1 MTQISS
7 LYLITSAELSFASHP
22 DHPSMPTPSVFDHPD
37 AATAMRMA
45 FEHPPPPPPPEDD
58 LSLPDGLQDDY
69 ASLRAVYDIGV
80 PAVPRDGT
88 GPFRPP
94 TDPRLAR
101 PAQPAATTLD
111 AGPGVLP
118 PTGIGAPAVPLPT
131 MQADDGRDVGTPADM
146 TRAEMTTIE
155 KVAPR
160 KLGTLVGKDVQTL
173 VTDENRS
180 FFDCGASVR
189 KGCREGGG
197 VTYMPAYD
205 VFRLSGASMGSACEH
220 STPEALVA
228 AGTCTYHDIVMA
240 KTALNVSA
248 APEICMGLKF
258 VLLCETLRF
267 DAFCTTIQILNGGTN
282 LEIVL
287 GSEIRPQY

>member
-1 MTQISS
+1 
-7 LYLITSAELSFASHP
+7 
-22 DHPSMPTPSVFDHPD
+22 MPTPSVFDHPD
-37 AATAMRMA
+37 PATAMRMA
-45 FEHPPPPPPPEDD
+45 FEHPPPPPPEND
-58 LSLPDGLQDDY
+58 LSLPDSVQAAY
-69 ASLRAVYDIGV
+69 ETLRTVSGIGA

-88 GPFRPP
+88 GSFRPP

-118 PTGIGAPAVPLPT
+118 PTGLARPVPLRPAPLPP
-131 MQADDGRDVGTPADM
+131 MKADDGRDVGTPNDM

-197 VTYMPAYD
+197 VTYMPAMD
-205 VFRLSGASMGSACEH
+205 ILRLSGTPLSSAKKEAQ
-220 STPEALVA
+220 PAALVA
-228 AGTCTYHDIVMA
+228 ARICTYHDIVMA
-240 KTALNVSA
+240 PSDPDVS
-248 APEICMGLKF
+248 
-258 VLLCETLRF
+258 
-267 DAFCTTIQILNGGTN
+267 
-282 LEIVL
+282 
-287 GSEIRPQY
+287 

>member
-22 DHPSMPTPSVFDHPD
+22 DHPSMSTPSVFDHPD
-37 AATAMRMA
+37 PATAMRMA
-45 FEHPPPPPPPEDD
+45 FQHPPPPPPPEDD
-58 LSLPDGLQDDY
+58 LSLPDGLQDAY
-69 ASLRAVYDIGV
+69 ASLRAVSGIGV
-80 PAVPRDGT
+80 PVVPRDGT

-94 TDPRLAR
+94 TDPRLPR

-118 PTGIGAPAVPLPT
+118 PTGLARPVPLRPAPLPP
-131 MQADDGRDVGTPADM
+131 MQADDGRDVGTPNDM
-146 TRAEMTTIE
+146 TWTEMTTIE

-197 VTYMPAYD
+197 VTYMPAMD
-205 VFRLSGASMGSACEH
+205 IIRLSAVPLSSAKKEAQ
-220 STPEALVA
+220 PAALVA

-240 KTALNVSA
+240 KTAPNVSA

-267 DAFCTTIQILNGGTN
+267 GAFCTTSRFS
-282 LEIVL
+282 
-287 GSEIRPQY
+287 GS